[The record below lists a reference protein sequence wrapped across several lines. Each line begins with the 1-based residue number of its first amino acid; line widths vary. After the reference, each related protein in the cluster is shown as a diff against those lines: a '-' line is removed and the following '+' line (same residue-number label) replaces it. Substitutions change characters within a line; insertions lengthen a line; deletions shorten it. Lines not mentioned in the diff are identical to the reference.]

1 MLITSDGARWH
12 SQKRLIQPAFNRR
25 QISDYKFFQQDLDT
39 LITKIPRDK
48 STINLAPLFNA
59 HAINLAT
66 RLLFDEPM
74 STLNPEFDSK
84 PERFVDAV
92 REANRG
98 MEMRFRAGR
107 LLPLMPRDH
116 PFEAAKDIIHEYAD
130 AFVRKAVGY
139 RKSWEQDGAESD
151 EKGEDRYVFLRE
163 LAKESEDPLH
173 LRNHILGMLLV
184 ASESTASVL
193 TSLLSVLSDRQDLWA
208 RMRSEVL
215 NMPDVEPN
223 YERIKTLTTLNYVIN
238 EGLRLYPTLPIS
250 ARIANKD
257 TFLPTGGGPDKKSNV
272 FVPKGTFVQIN
283 TQRLQRRED
292 VYGPDAEEFK
302 PERWA
307 SAKSLGHWDYAP
319 FGGGPRVCIGQKF
332 ALVEVSYTLVRLL
345 QEFSGIESR
354 EPNPWLEQVGISSTN
369 GNGAKVCLT
378 PA

>member
-1 MLITSDGARWH
+1 
-12 SQKRLIQPAFNRR
+12 
-25 QISDYKFFQQDLDT
+25 
-39 LITKIPRDK
+39 
-48 STINLAPLFNA
+48 
-59 HAINLAT
+59 
-66 RLLFDEPM
+66 M

-223 YERIKTLTTLNYVIN
+223 YERIKTLTTLNYVIS
-238 EGLRLYPTLPIS
+238 EGNNFHLFLNKATLTLWIRAPTLPNPSNFRSHSKQGHLS
-250 ARIANKD
+250 AYRRRSRQKIKCLRTQGHLCSNQYATLTAKGGRIW
-257 TFLPTGGGPDKKSNV
+257 P
-272 FVPKGTFVQIN
+272 
-283 TQRLQRRED
+283 
-292 VYGPDAEEFK
+292 
-302 PERWA
+302 
-307 SAKSLGHWDYAP
+307 
-319 FGGGPRVCIGQKF
+319 
-332 ALVEVSYTLVRLL
+332 
-345 QEFSGIESR
+345 
-354 EPNPWLEQVGISSTN
+354 
-369 GNGAKVCLT
+369 
-378 PA
+378 